1 MKIIVHWAIVVAVA
15 VALAAPPPAC
25 GQTYPPGF
33 DTEPVLPP
41 FNPANFSSPTTIDNP
56 YFPLVPLT
64 VYNYRGEAEED
75 GETVVETSR
84 MFVTTNTKN
93 ILGVQTRVVRDTE
106 FVNGLLAEDT
116 FDWFAQDNAGN
127 VWYFG
132 EDTTS
137 FEYDDEGNLLGTSTE
152 GSWEAGVDG
161 AQPGFIM
168 LANPQV
174 GDHYFQEFAPDIAV
188 DEGLV
193 TALGL
198 NVSTGLGDFSDVLQI
213 YETTALEPDEREFK
227 YYAPGLGLFLI
238 QEDLDEQFAN
248 PEFTLELVSVQV
260 IPEPMSLSLAAIGL
274 GGMAWIRRR
283 LR

>member
-1 MKIIVHWAIVVAVA
+1 MKTVFYSVIVVVMAIV
-15 VALAAPPPAC
+15 LASPPIAS

-33 DTEPVLPP
+33 DTEPVLPD
-41 FNPANFSSPTTIDNP
+41 FDAANFTSPTIIDNP
-56 YFPLVPLT
+56 FFPLMPGT
-64 VYNYRGEAEED
+64 VYNYRGEAEEN

-84 MFVTTNTKN
+84 TFVTFNTRN
-93 ILGVQTRVVRDTE
+93 ILGVNTRVVRDTE

-132 EDTTS
+132 EDTTA
-137 FEYDDEGNLLGTSTE
+137 FEYNDEGVLVGTSTE

-161 AQPGFIM
+161 AQPGHIM
-168 LANPQV
+168 LADPQV
-174 GDHYFQEFAPDIAV
+174 GDHYYQEFFPGEAE

-198 NVSTGLGDFSDVLQI
+198 NVSTGLGDFSDVLQT

-248 PEFTLELVSVQV
+248 PEFIMELTSVQV
-260 IPEPMSLSLAAIGL
+260 IPEPMSLSLVAIGL
-274 GGMAWIRRR
+274 GGLAWVRRR